1 MVQRLALFLLLT
13 PALWAQPSGPILR
26 NLGGRYYLVQ
36 CNAQALQP
44 DDPVTIVRNGKEVAS
59 GKVMRQAGSQ
69 CSILVPSGQV
79 WPYDLVILNRPQAP
93 QGDRGPALPQAYGA
107 APAPR
112 RSSAQAPGGSG
123 YFSSFSS
130 TGAVYNL
137 NTGEYLNKP

>member
-1 MVQRLALFLLLT
+1 MKLLALLLLLT
-13 PALWAQPSGPILR
+13 SALLAQPSGPILR
-26 NLGGRYYLVQ
+26 GLGGRYYLVQ

-44 DDPVTIVRNGKEVAS
+44 DDPVTILRNGREVAS

-69 CSILVPSGQV
+69 CSILIQNGQV
-79 WPYDLVILNRPQAP
+79 WPYDLVILDRPCAP
-93 QGDRGPALPQAYGA
+93 QGDRGPALPQACA
-107 APAPR
+107 SVPLRRPASAPAPT
-112 RSSAQAPGGSG
+112 GSG